1 MRILVTYDIATSDQ
15 AGQRRL
21 RKVAR
26 AMEGFGVRVQRS
38 VFECDLDAAQIVRL
52 ELVARELIDPT
63 RDSVLVYR
71 LMPDRTLRLGTSGP
85 DPVHD
90 RRHRLARLAER
101 RKKAQ
106 KGLKQVP
113 VPFGSRRVQRRKAEE
128 SPKGIETP
136 STDTRRGTPR
146 PPQRRR
152 REPSKRGYGSSG
164 ASLGLTK
171 LPV

>member
-85 DPVHD
+85 DP
-90 RRHRLARLAER
+90 L
-101 RKKAQ
+101 
-106 KGLKQVP
+106 
-113 VPFGSRRVQRRKAEE
+113 
-128 SPKGIETP
+128 
-136 STDTRRGTPR
+136 
-146 PPQRRR
+146 
-152 REPSKRGYGSSG
+152 EPG
-164 ASLGLTK
+164 AF
-171 LPV
+171 VR